1 MVPQNFFCRFEI
13 SIENHEIEPMEK
25 LKFEKSCILGQATN
39 HILMTSKHHIHM
51 CKYKNTIPT
60 VASLMKSISD
70 TEYLERQIA
79 LSKHKMLSHEKK
91 WRNYLD

>member
-1 MVPQNFFCRFEI
+1 MILQKTFGFYQSTYATNFEI
-13 SIENHEIEPMEK
+13 S
-25 LKFEKSCILGQATN
+25 N
-39 HILMTSKHHIHM
+39 HILMTAKHHIHM
-51 CKYKNTIPT
+51 CKYKKTIPT